1 VVAFTRCTGQVPHT
15 LGIST
20 IANSN
25 PRRANGTPPDVLF
38 GWSHCADPDATTYG
52 GEVKRREFITLLGAA
67 AATWPL
73 TARAQQPAMPVV
85 GFLDRGSSQGM
96 TANLAAFARGLGEA
110 GYTEGK
116 NVAIDYR
123 WAESR
128 YEQLPALAAE
138 LVRQHVDVIAATR
151 TSAPAIAA
159 KAATSSIPIV
169 FQTGGDPVKDGL
181 VAALNRP
188 GGNVTGVTRLSNELT
203 QKRFGLISELVPNAT
218 TIALLESVGAALEG
232 VVQEMQEVA
241 RKRGV
246 KLQTVHVSAE
256 AELDTAFAALAQAHV
271 DALINAGGPLTVT
284 RRDQIIALTMRYA
297 IPTIF
302 FDRESVLAGG
312 LMSYAASF
320 SDSFRQVG
328 VYVGRILKG
337 AKPGDLPVVQP
348 TKFELVI
355 NLKTAKT
362 LGLTIPPGVLAIADE
377 VIE

>member
-1 VVAFTRCTGQVPHT
+1 
-15 LGIST
+15 
-20 IANSN
+20 
-25 PRRANGTPPDVLF
+25 
-38 GWSHCADPDATTYG
+38 
-52 GEVKRREFITLLGAA
+52 VKRREFITLLGAA
-67 AATWPL
+67 AATRPL

-96 TANLAAFARGLGEA
+96 TANLAAFSQGLGEV

-116 NVAIDYR
+116 NVTIDYR

-128 YEQLPALAAE
+128 SEQLPALAAE

-151 TSAPAIAA
+151 SSAPAIAA
-159 KAATSSIPIV
+159 KAATSTIPIV

-181 VAALNRP
+181 VASLNRP
-188 GGNVTGVTRLSNELT
+188 GGNVTGVTRLSNELN
-203 QKRFGLISELVPNAT
+203 QKRFGLISDLGPNAT
-218 TIALLESVGAALEG
+218 TFALLESVGPALEG
-232 VVQEMQEVA
+232 VVQEIQEAA
-241 RKRGV
+241 RTRGV
-246 KLQTVHVSAE
+246 KLQTVHVRAE
-256 AELDTAFAALAQAHV
+256 AEFDAAFAAMAQAHV
-271 DALINAGGPLTVT
+271 DALINAGGPLTIT
-284 RRDQIIALTMRYA
+284 RREQIIALTMRYA

-337 AKPGDLPVVQP
+337 EKPADLPIVQP
-348 TKFELVI
+348 TKFDLVI

-362 LGLTIPPGVLAIADE
+362 LDLEVPPTLLALADE

>member
-1 VVAFTRCTGQVPHT
+1 M
-15 LGIST
+15 
-20 IANSN
+20 
-25 PRRANGTPPDVLF
+25 
-38 GWSHCADPDATTYG
+38 
-52 GEVKRREFITLLGAA
+52 KRREFITLLACW

-73 TARAQQPAMPVV
+73 AARAQQPAMPVV

-96 TANLAAFARGLGEA
+96 TANLAAFSQGLGEV

-116 NVAIDYR
+116 NVTIDYR

-128 YEQLPALAAE
+128 YEQLPVLAAE

-159 KAATSSIPIV
+159 KAATSTIPIV
-169 FQTGGDPVKDGL
+169 FQTGGDPVRDGL

-188 GGNVTGVTRLSNELT
+188 GGNVTGVTRLSNELN

-218 TIALLESVGAALEG
+218 TIALLESVGPALEG
-232 VVQEMQEVA
+232 VVQEMQEAA

-246 KLQTVHVSAE
+246 KLQTVHVRAE
-256 AELDTAFAALAQAHV
+256 AELDTAFAAMAQAHV

-284 RRDQIIALTMRYA
+284 RREEIIALTMRYA